1 MFLQMKVG
9 FVNTFIDIA
18 VLQLAI
24 NTWGYAYFDF
34 SIWPQWARDVATKGN
49 DTLAAT
55 AAAAAVTAALP

>member
-1 MFLQMKVG
+1 MDYVQMKVG

-34 SIWPQWARDVATKGN
+34 SHFPLWAEVARN
-49 DTLAAT
+49 RTLLANAT
-55 AAAAAVTAALP
+55 AACNTP

>member
-1 MFLQMKVG
+1 M
-9 FVNTFIDIA
+9 NTFIDIA

-34 SIWPQWARDVATKGN
+34 SVWPDWARDVATKGN

-55 AAAAAVTAALP
+55 AAAAASVTAALP

>member
-1 MFLQMKVG
+1 
-9 FVNTFIDIA
+9 VNTFIDIA

-34 SIWPQWARDVATKGN
+34 SVWPDWARDVATKGN

-55 AAAAAVTAALP
+55 AAAAASVTAALP

>member
-1 MFLQMKVG
+1 M
-9 FVNTFIDIA
+9 NTFIDIA